1 MKKETDKIISGNLRT
16 INDYLRLLGIQYS
29 FNKDNIDDIN
39 KNVTFYI
46 IHNSLKEKIDCVQ
59 NLSFGKKILL
69 A

>member
-39 KNVTFYI
+39 KNATFLY
-46 IHNSLKEKIDCVQ
+46 NT
-59 NLSFGKKILL
+59 
-69 A
+69 